1 MNRFL
6 VVFFMFFSALVNA
19 KPIISFNGFKWGT
32 NLTEIRK
39 AHKAHQE
46 LGVERPFFMG
56 FLLYDFTHLKNSERA
71 EFLGDYPLESK
82 TFYFHAGCEKTDECL
97 LNSGTYTLAN
107 PSSVDVN
114 ELINKYKGIYNYIG
128 ATREKYNGES
138 FDLHATQVIIKRYI
152 FQGNYGGAVLIEVD
166 HKSRITMGEIGKAS
180 VSKINIR
187 YLNRDRGVPYVEE
200 YNKLLKNTESIK
212 KVNDF

>member
-46 LGVERPFFMG
+46 LGVEQPFFMG
-56 FLLYDFTHLKNSERA
+56 FILYDFKRFKDSKRA
-71 EFLGDYPLESK
+71 EYLGDYPLESK
-82 TFYFHAGCEKTDECL
+82 VFYFNEGCEEMDECFL
-97 LNSGTYTLAN
+97 ISGAYTLAN

-114 ELINKYKGIYNYIG
+114 ELINKYKGTYNYIG
-128 ATREKYNGES
+128 ATREKLNS
-138 FDLHATQVIIKRYI
+138 KKFDLHATQVIIKRYI
-152 FQGNYGGAVLIEVD
+152 FQGNYGGAVFIEVD
-166 HKSRITMGEIGKAS
+166 HKSRVTGGEIGKAS
-180 VSKINIR
+180 VSQINVR
-187 YLNRDRGVPYVEE
+187 YVNREIGVPYVEE